1 VLSRGYRGAGESKRV
16 VVSEGFGPLVGVE
29 EAGDE
34 PYMMARA
41 LSGVA
46 VLVGKDRRRTG
57 REAIERTG
65 AQVLVLDDG
74 FQYQRLV
81 KDVEIVLVDALAPFG
96 YDFLVPRGRLREPVG
111 SLARAGAVWLTHA
124 DLVRERDLAELRA
137 RVEALAPKARVWEAR
152 HEPVRLR
159 RLEGTEEEGVGA
171 LRGRRVVAL
180 SSVGNPVAFER
191 TLGQLG
197 AVVVGRARFPDHH
210 RYRRED
216 VRGLP
221 SERPEDLVV
230 TTEKDAVR
238 LPTGG
243 IGREVWVLEVELEG
257 RVEGRGLSEELAWLL
272 DAQRRT

>member
-1 VLSRGYRGAGESKRV
+1 
-16 VVSEGFGPLVGVE
+16 
-29 EAGDE
+29 
-34 PYMMARA
+34 MMARA
-41 LSGVA
+41 LSGVS

-111 SLARAGAVWLTHA
+111 SLARANAVWLTHA

-243 IGREVWVLEVELEG
+243 IGREVWVLEVDLEG